1 MFESQGLNSR
11 TLRLNTSQM
20 SVQPDVTPVL
30 IIGGGVV
37 GLTILRTLTC
47 DVKLKGSVML
57 VEAEVRMDQDVC
69 LLLKLS

>member
-1 MFESQGLNSR
+1 MFESQGIKFQDFE
-11 TLRLNTSQM
+11 TEHSQM

>member
-1 MFESQGLNSR
+1 
-11 TLRLNTSQM
+11 M

-57 VEAEVRMDQDVC
+57 IEAEVRIEIKTLVC
-69 LLLKLS
+69 CCKLS